1 MKLLPCLALKF
12 CRRTWKVLMHT
23 RVLKDNTEKWGLSIF
38 FTKIRENEL
47 EIFPLSNFSII
58 SSLHKTN
65 CARLTMIEIVFLSLS
80 LNKVSF
86 QHFQILFDST
96 NGYNK
101 ILLMI
106 ISMMIVSAK
115 YFIIFNQTNKQRD
128 LIWMQHV
135 YMWKQNL
142 YHRHTL

>member
-96 NGYNK
+96 NGYNE
-101 ILLMI
+101 ILL

-115 YFIIFNQTNKQRD
+115 YTVIFNQTNKLRD

-135 YMWKQNL
+135 CLWKQNF

>member
-38 FTKIRENEL
+38 FTKIRENQL

-101 ILLMI
+101 LLLLI

>member
-1 MKLLPCLALKF
+1 MKLLPCLASKF
-12 CRRTWKVLMHT
+12 YRRTWKVLMHT

-38 FTKIRENEL
+38 FTKIRKSEL

-101 ILLMI
+101 LLLLI
-106 ISMMIVSAK
+106 ISTMIASAK

-128 LIWMQHV
+128 LI
-135 YMWKQNL
+135 
-142 YHRHTL
+142 